1 MPSALPG
8 ELRGDR
14 IRLRT
19 LILLRW
25 TAVVGQLAALF
36 VAWQWFGIDLNLT
49 ACLLVVGASLVVN
62 LATIALYP
70 ARRRLDEAEALAML
84 VFDMAQLVLLLGLT
98 GGMHNPFALLVLA
111 PVTIAATAL
120 HSGKTIV
127 LAVLT
132 ILLVTVLTRWAPP
145 MQLRTGQ
152 IVAVPQLF
160 LFGHWLAVV
169 IGVVFLGLYAR
180 RVAVEMQATE
190 QALFATQLA
199 LAREQRLCDLGGVV
213 AAAAHELGTPLAT
226 IKLTS
231 AELADDL
238 SEALPDRPELAEDAA
253 LIRAEADRCSTILRG
268 MGRIGKDDLHLRQ
281 APLSAVLREAAEPHL
296 DRGATLHF
304 DDDGIG
310 TVVVMRFP
318 ELIHGLRNL
327 IQNAVDF
334 ARGNVWVE
342 TRAEGEMVRL
352 RIIDD
357 GPGFP
362 QPVLARIGDPFL
374 GQRRAAPDRPGYEGM
389 GLGLFIAKTLLERT
403 GARLRFGNADPFLT
417 EAEKDGQSG
426 AVVELVWPRARLAAP
441 MPEAGGLGMN
451 PRLS

>member
-1 MPSALPG
+1 M
-8 ELRGDR
+8 
-14 IRLRT
+14 RT

-25 TAVVGQLAALF
+25 TAIVGQLAALF
-36 VAWQWFGIDLNLT
+36 VAWQWFHIDLNLT

-62 LATIALYP
+62 VAIIALYP
-70 ARRRLDEAEALAML
+70 ARRRLDETEALAML
-84 VFDMAQLVLLLGLT
+84 AFDMAQLVVLLGLA

-120 HSGKTIV
+120 HSGKTVV
-127 LAVLT
+127 LAGLT
-132 ILLVTVLTRWAPP
+132 IAAVTMLTLWGKP
-145 MQLRTGQ
+145 MQMMTGQ
-152 IVAVPQLF
+152 VIAMPQLF
-160 LFGHWLAVV
+160 VFGHWLAVV

-231 AELADDL
+231 AELAGDL
-238 SEALPDRPELAEDAA
+238 SDALPDRPELAEDAA
-253 LIRAEADRCSTILRG
+253 LIRAEADRCSAILRS

-296 DRGATLHF
+296 DRGARLHF
-304 DDDGIG
+304 DDDGVG
-310 TVVVMRFP
+310 ALRVTRFP

-334 ARGNVWVE
+334 ARGHVWVE
-342 TRAEGEMVRL
+342 TRAEGDSVRL
-352 RIIDD
+352 RIVDD

-362 QPVLARIGDPFL
+362 PTMLARIGDPFL
-374 GQRRAAPDRPGYEGM
+374 GQRRAVADRPGYEGM

-403 GARLRFGNADPFLT
+403 GARLRFGNAADPFLT
-417 EAEKDGQSG
+417 EAENAGQTG
-426 AVVELVWPRARLAAP
+426 AVVELIWPRDRIEAL
-441 MPEAGGLGMN
+441 PEAGGLGDN
-451 PRLS
+451 PRLA